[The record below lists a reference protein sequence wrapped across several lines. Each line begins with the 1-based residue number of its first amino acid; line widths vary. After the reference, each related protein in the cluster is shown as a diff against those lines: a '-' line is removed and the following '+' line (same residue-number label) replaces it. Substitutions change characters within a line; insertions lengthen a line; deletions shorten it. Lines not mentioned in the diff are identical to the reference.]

1 MSNVELLEVMMIFT
15 MLWYVGAA
23 LVEGTR
29 DMKKPM
35 ATKIKSKRG

>member
-1 MSNVELLEVMMIFT
+1 MSNVELVEVMMIFT
-15 MLWYVGAA
+15 LLWYVGAA

-35 ATKIKSKRG
+35 ATRNNKK

>member
-1 MSNVELLEVMMIFT
+1 MSNIELLEVMMIFT

-29 DMKKPM
+29 NMKKPM
-35 ATKIKSKRG
+35 ATRTKK

>member
-1 MSNVELLEVMMIFT
+1 MSNIELVEVMMIFT
-15 MLWYVGAA
+15 LLWYVGAA

-35 ATKIKSKRG
+35 ATRNNKK

>member
-1 MSNVELLEVMMIFT
+1 MSNVELVEVMMIFVL
-15 MLWYVGAA
+15 LWYVGAA

-35 ATKIKSKRG
+35 ATRTRKKK

>member
-15 MLWYVGAA
+15 MLWYVGMA

-35 ATKIKSKRG
+35 ATRTRKKK

>member
-1 MSNVELLEVMMIFT
+1 MSNIELLEVMMIFT

-35 ATKIKSKRG
+35 ATRTRKKK